1 MNKKAFFFSTELY
14 LKDDNT
20 LCNFDLIPSLLEEII
35 DTNGIANGKI
45 RTLDL
50 TDKSEYLH
58 TMLDVYRY
66 KKDCLFARASKQRP
80 TGTVIGRDYDT
91 KEAEPL
97 LPGYSEDEKGIELY
111 TYIYLNYEA
120 CVLQIISAQGA
131 PNENIVSDLFKK
143 YSDEY
148 KIKLVAIPNA
158 NGIQKFYG
166 KEGASISSITLELPN
181 PDPAI
186 LENILGESG
195 NNILREATNDH
206 ISVSLDIKSSISRH
220 LLTTDTEESNG
231 IIDAIQDIIHKFGTS
246 RFKKAS
252 IKGKANHVRAR
263 EYNFYEENY
272 YFPVDIP
279 AYKMEDKKRV
289 YFDPEQLAQINYENM
304 VFSYNE
310 SRDFIL
316 PLIRR

>member
-1 MNKKAFFFSTELY
+1 M
-14 LKDDNT
+14 
-20 LCNFDLIPSLLEEII
+20 P
-35 DTNGIANGKI
+35 
-45 RTLDL
+45 
-50 TDKSEYLH
+50 
-58 TMLDVYRY
+58 V
-66 KKDCLFARASKQRP
+66 
-80 TGTVIGRDYDT
+80 
-91 KEAEPL
+91 
-97 LPGYSEDEKGIELY
+97 YSEDEKGIELY
-111 TYIYLNYEA
+111 TYIYVNYEA

-131 PNENIVSDLFKK
+131 PNENIVVDLFKM

-148 KIKLVAIPNA
+148 NIKLIAIPNA
-158 NGIQKFYG
+158 NGVQKFYG

-186 LENILGESG
+186 LENVLGENG
-195 NNILREATNDH
+195 NNILRSATNDH

-231 IIDAIQDIIHKFGTS
+231 IIDAIQDIVARFGTT

-252 IKGKANHVRAR
+252 IKGKAQNIKAR

-272 YFPVDIP
+272 FYPVDIP
-279 AYKMEDKKRV
+279 AYRMEDKKRV
-289 YFDPEQLAQINYENM
+289 YYNQAELAQINYENM

>member
-1 MNKKAFFFSTELY
+1 MNKKAFFFSVELY
-14 LKDDNT
+14 YKEQNVV
-20 LCNFDLIPSLLEEII
+20 CNFKKIPDLLKEII
-35 DTNGIANGKI
+35 DTNGIVNDGI
-45 RTLDL
+45 TTLDL
-50 TDKSEYLH
+50 TGVAESLH

-66 KKDCLFARASKQRP
+66 KDNYFFARASKQRP

-91 KEAEPL
+91 KVAESV

-111 TYIYLNYEA
+111 TYIYVNYEA

-131 PNENIVSDLFKK
+131 PNENIVVDLFKMH
-143 YSDEY
+143 SDEY
-148 KIKLVAIPNA
+148 NIKLIAIPNA
-158 NGIQKFYG
+158 NGVQKFYG

-186 LENILGESG
+186 LENVLGENG
-195 NNILREATNDH
+195 NNILRSATNDH

-231 IIDAIQDIIHKFGTS
+231 IIDAIQDIIARFGTT

-252 IKGKANHVRAR
+252 IKGKAQNIKAR

-272 YFPVDIP
+272 FYPVDIP
-279 AYKMEDKKRV
+279 AYRMEDKKRV
-289 YFDPEQLAQINYENM
+289 YYNQAELAQINYENM

-316 PLIRR
+316 PLIGR